1 MTKSELLSQV
11 KEYYLMS
18 RDFNGLPICKITDY
32 NIEDIVSLI
41 NDNLIEILSE
51 NDVINPHIKG
61 FNLKLSK
68 EHQIENIKDTKKLSC
83 LYPTPKALKD
93 AEIDNVAPYTAK
105 LRSGEA
111 QFQIV
116 YFNIEI
122 LERYINNPK
131 YLIIDYGYRGEICL
145 KDEYWSED
153 QESEYVKN
161 YGMAY
166 KKGES
171 IDRAVAVFLGD
182 LAKLPQRR
190 QLLWKS
196 FEANNQN
203 NYDVAE
209 GFIKNLIYGGWVT
222 TYWIFDAVLE
232 EMKVINDLCSAIGIP
247 GLFNHIYGTFYDE
260 KPDGYSNILL
270 PTLKN
275 YYEFVL
281 VIEKLIVHNISVKT
295 FTKNDDEVFGAY
307 SHMGGKMVS
316 IVKLA
321 DGDEEKARDIAMHV
335 AAINPKYISQDEIPQ
350 VEKDRE
356 DAVQTEIMANDPKLA
371 NKPEKVLEGIKR
383 GKLNKVFSEW
393 CLLDQEFIKTPKES
407 VAKYLGKAKVLE
419 MARFQVGEGIE
430 KKEENFA
437 EEVAAQMK
445 Q

>member
-1 MTKSELLSQV
+1 MASEKIINQKKEEVANLAAKMKEAKIILLTDYRGINVADVTELRSELRKSDS
-11 KEYYLMS
+11 EYKVIKNNIIRRALAENGIEGLDDLLEGPTAVIMNNEDYLEAAKAIEVDGKTIETTIAEAS
-18 RDFNGLPICKITDY
+18 GKIG
-32 NIEDIVSLI
+32 E
-41 NDNLIEILSE
+41 
-51 NDVINPHIKG
+51 
-61 FNLKLSK
+61 KLS
-68 EHQIENIKDTKKLSC
+68 
-83 LYPTPKALKD
+83 
-93 AEIDNVAPYTAK
+93 
-105 LRSGEA
+105 LRR
-111 QFQIV
+111 I
-116 YFNIEI
+116 
-122 LERYINNPK
+122 
-131 YLIIDYGYRGEICL
+131 
-145 KDEYWSED
+145 
-153 QESEYVKN
+153 
-161 YGMAY
+161 
-166 KKGES
+166 
-171 IDRAVAVFLGD
+171 
-182 LAKLPQRR
+182 
-190 QLLWKS
+190 
-196 FEANNQN
+196 
-203 NYDVAE
+203 
-209 GFIKNLIYGGWVT
+209 
-222 TYWIFDAVLE
+222 
-232 EMKVINDLCSAIGIP
+232 
-247 GLFNHIYGTFYDE
+247 
-260 KPDGYSNILL
+260 
-270 PTLKN
+270 
-275 YYEFVL
+275 
-281 VIEKLIVHNISVKT
+281 KT